1 MSAENVKKEDL
12 FTEEMVQDVAKELGL
27 SAEENEMVSRIREIL
42 NGVNLP
48 ESEEMSPDTVIAED
62 YDSNLFSMVEEESA
76 KTDLIDIAINGIK
89 NKELPMEELLD
100 RSDKIFP
107 GITEDDLLKLLDVA
121 RRYKNNEDFS
131 VYNALPKIA
140 QDAIKV
146 QAGGLDR
153 SGINLFAKLAIE
165 ELCTEVFDMTLDKEV
180 IDFNEALKEA
190 LDIADITQL
199 YSRFIRDRIEKELII
214 KADALEEGGFNDGA
228 AVLRR
233 CSHAFTDSYTFSRL
247 REALTGKTKRKLY
260 KDNEFYN
267 RYCNEFNAKNANSKF
282 KITDVYEFGR
292 VLDKM
297 APVIGIDKDDVLM
310 LVILFCKTCKN
321 YNPDDTVDSIFM
333 YYTIRNVL
341 NMEHHNIIGAGA
353 KEPDEFDQLIIDNIA
368 SLVND
373 IHMIVNERRN
383 G

>member
-1 MSAENVKKEDL
+1 MSAENVKKEEL

-27 SAEENEMVSRIREIL
+27 SAEENERISRIREIL
-42 NGVNLP
+42 NGTNLP
-48 ESEEMSPDTVIAED
+48 EPEEISPDTVMAED
-62 YDSNLFSMVEEESA
+62 YDSDLFTMVEKESE
-76 KTDLIDIAINGIK
+76 KINLIDIAIDGIK
-89 NKELPMEELLD
+89 NKEIPIEELLD
-100 RSDKIFP
+100 RSRKIFP
-107 GITEDDLLKLLDVA
+107 DITEDDLIILLDVA
-121 RRYKNNEDFS
+121 KRYRDNEDFS
-131 VYNALPKIA
+131 VYNALPKII

-165 ELCTEVFDMTLDKEV
+165 ELCTEVFDMTLDKEA

-190 LDIADITQL
+190 LDIPDITQL
-199 YSRFIRDRIEKELII
+199 YEGFVRDRMEKELVI
-214 KADALEEGGFNDGA
+214 KADALEKGGFSDGA

-233 CSHAFTDSYTFSRL
+233 CSQAFTDSYTFSRL

-267 RYCNEFNAKNANSKF
+267 RYCNEFNAKNASSKF

-297 APVIGIDKDDVLM
+297 APAIGIDKDDVLM
-310 LVILFCKTCKN
+310 LVILFCKTCQN
-321 YNPDDTVDSIFM
+321 YDPNDTADGVFM

-341 NMEHHNIIGAGA
+341 NMEHHSIIGVGA
-353 KEPDEFDQLIIDNIA
+353 KKPDEFDQLIIDNIA

-383 G
+383 N